1 MTDEINLYIDKE
13 KNIKTNVWKRLF
25 AGLIYGFLIM
35 KKNNINEKISDSEE
49 KIRGGS
55 YNKELYF

>member
-1 MTDEINLYIDKE
+1 MDSI
-13 KNIKTNVWKRLF
+13 
-25 AGLIYGFLIM
+25 IM